1 MIIHTLRARVLAA
14 LESAGLALR
23 PWRKRDVE
31 KQAHKADLRDWE
43 NEGGNLAPL
52 PEVPKAIPTTGFDDA
67 DHGRAAPPIAL
78 ACTAETIRLNRS
90 AMSAGPTHRFK

>member
-1 MIIHTLRARVLAA
+1 MIIHTLRARFLAA

-43 NEGGNLAPL
+43 NEGGNLAPA
-52 PEVPKAIPTTGFDDA
+52 PEALT
-67 DHGRAAPPIAL
+67 AAPA
-78 ACTAETIRLNRS
+78 TRS
-90 AMSAGPTHRFK
+90 A